1 MPGCCRQAQGG
12 GPSSANAHSPRCTR
26 AAGCGL
32 PPLVKMPRAHRL
44 WFSLYRQS
52 RPRITTRFTYDKRS
66 VYFLMITAWR
76 VDNFD
81 HFFIHRVGTA
91 ISQVK
96 AVLCVLPGSI
106 IPSISP
112 RRTQALRCFAQ
123 VIHMVVHS
131 TPGPSMIIYWTSPP
145 PLAGSTAACVSFRSS
160 TAREADPPVRSRGG
174 PAEGDAMSGRSR
186 ARVKPGSCA
195 W

>member
-1 MPGCCRQAQGG
+1 MRARALFTAYSVMPGCSRQAQGG

-26 AAGCGL
+26 AAGGGL

-52 RPRITTRFTYDKRS
+52 RPRITTGFTYDKRS

-76 VDNFD
+76 VDNFGL
-81 HFFIHRVGTA
+81 FFIHRVGTA

-96 AVLCVLPGSI
+96 AVLCVLPGSM

-112 RRTQALRCFAQ
+112 TRTQGMRCFAQ

-131 TPGPSMIIYWTSPP
+131 RPRPVHDHLLDKSAAAGRHHGCLRVLSIQHSP
-145 PLAGSTAACVSFRSS
+145 
-160 TAREADPPVRSRGG
+160 
-174 PAEGDAMSGRSR
+174 
-186 ARVKPGSCA
+186 
-195 W
+195 